1 MRGTVPIQGRARLG
15 TVPCLVLVL
24 ALAGS
29 PAPAFAQPGA
39 AVTIGDA
46 IAAAVAA
53 HPGPAEASARAEAA
67 AEAVELARAA
77 YLPKLDAMWQVTRAT
92 RNNVFGA
99 FFPQNVIPISGPV
112 LGTDSFESAWGSAA
126 SLIFSAEVFD
136 FGRRGAVAREARA
149 GHDAAVAHADA
160 ARLAAGVR
168 AADLF
173 LTVAGTAELVEA
185 DTTTV
190 TRLEQLQQAVGALV
204 SADLRPGADRA
215 RVDADLAAARSRLY
229 ANEQSLEMARI
240 RLAVAMGQAGA
251 TPALNAA
258 PLLSASPG
266 TLAAGTAPADV
277 AMHPAVREGAAQAEA
292 AVAAREAAGLAY
304 RPTLLVQGALSARGS
319 GALLNGTIDN
329 GQGLW
334 PDVPN
339 WTAGVSITFPLFD
352 FGATRARVAQRVS
365 FVTAAQAR
373 QRALAD
379 DATGAAREARVM
391 AAAARRIAGTVPM
404 RLTAARDA
412 AAQARARYD
421 AGLTG
426 IVDVVEAERV
436 LAQANSEAAL
446 AALALWRAR
455 LALAAAAGDL
465 TPFIA
470 EAAAPT
476 GPPVV
481 P

>member
-1 MRGTVPIQGRARLG
+1 MG

-24 ALAGS
+24 ALTAS
-29 PAPAFAQPGA
+29 AAPALAQTAGPL
-39 AVTIGDA
+39 TIGEV
-46 IAAAVAA
+46 IAAAETA
-53 HPGPAEASARAEAA
+53 HPGPAEAAARADAA
-67 AEAVELARAA
+67 AAAVDLARAA
-77 YLPKLDAMWQVTRAT
+77 YLPKLDAMWQVTRAS

-112 LGTDSFESAWGSAA
+112 LGTDSFESAWGTATG
-126 SLIFSAEVFD
+126 LVFSAEVFD
-136 FGRRGAVAREARA
+136 FGRRGAQGREARA
-149 GHDAAVAHADA
+149 GRDAATAHAEA

-173 LTVAGTAELVEA
+173 LTTAGAEKVVEA

-190 TRLEQLQQAVGALV
+190 TRLVQLRTAVGALV

-215 RVDADLAAARSRLY
+215 RVDADLAAAQSRLY
-229 ANEQSLEMARI
+229 ASEQSLEVARI
-240 RLAVAMGQAGA
+240 RLAVAIGQAGA

-258 PLLSASPG
+258 PLLAASPA
-266 TLAAGTAPADV
+266 TLPADLTPADV
-277 AMHPAVREGAAQAEA
+277 SGHPVVREGAAQVQA
-292 AVAAREAAGLAY
+292 ATATRDAARLAY
-304 RPTLLVQGALSARGS
+304 RPTLRLPGALSARGS
-319 GALLNGTIDN
+319 GALIDGTIDN

-339 WTAGVSITFPLFD
+339 WTAGVSITFPLFEVS
-352 FGATRARVAQRVS
+352 ATRARVAQRASLV
-365 FVTAAQAR
+365 FAADAR
-373 QRALAD
+373 QRALTD
-379 DATGAAREARVM
+379 EATGAAREARVM
-391 AAAARRIAGTVPM
+391 ADAARRIAGTVPM

-436 LAQANSEAAL
+436 LAQAESDAAL

-465 TPFIA
+465 APFLT

-481 P
+481 R

>member
-1 MRGTVPIQGRARLG
+1 MRGTVPR
-15 TVPCLVLVL
+15 LVLVL
-24 ALAGS
+24 AIAVTAT
-29 PAPAFAQPGA
+29 PALAQPAGPL
-39 AVTIGDA
+39 TIGDA

-53 HPGPAEASARAEAA
+53 HPGPAEASVRAEAA
-67 AEAVELARAA
+67 AEAVDLARAA

-112 LGTDSFESAWGSAA
+112 LGTDSFESAWGSAT

-136 FGRRGAVAREARA
+136 FGRRGAVVREARA
-149 GHDAAVAHADA
+149 GHDAAVAHAEA

-173 LTVAGTAELVEA
+173 LTVAGATKVVDA
-185 DTTTV
+185 DNTTV
-190 TRLEQLQQAVGALV
+190 TRLEQLQHAVGALV

-229 ANEQSLEMARI
+229 ANEQSLEVARI

-251 TPALNAA
+251 TPVLNAA
-258 PLLSASPG
+258 PLLSASPASL
-266 TLAAGTAPADV
+266 LADAALADV
-277 AMHPAVREGAAQAEA
+277 AMHPAVREGAAQ
-292 AVAAREAAGLAY
+292 VAAASAARDAAALAY
-304 RPTLLVQGALSARGS
+304 RPTLLLQGALSARGS
-319 GALLNGTIDN
+319 GALLDGTLDN
-329 GQGLW
+329 SQGLW

-352 FGATRARVAQRVS
+352 FGATRARVAQRTS
-365 FVTAAQAR
+365 LVTAADAR

-379 DATGAAREARVM
+379 EATGAAREARVM
-391 AAAARRIAGTVPM
+391 ADAARRIAGTVPM
-404 RLTAARDA
+404 RLKAARDA

-426 IVDVVEAERV
+426 IVDVVEAEGV

-465 TPFIA
+465 TPFVA

>member
-1 MRGTVPIQGRARLG
+1 MG

-24 ALAGS
+24 AIALTAT
-29 PAPAFAQPGA
+29 PAVAQPAGPI
-39 AVTIGDA
+39 TIGDA
-46 IAAAVAA
+46 IAAAVSA
-53 HPGPAEASARAEAA
+53 HPGTAEATARAEAA
-67 AEAVELARAA
+67 AEAVDLARAA

-112 LGTDSFESAWGSAA
+112 LGTDSFESAWGSAT
-126 SLIFSAEVFD
+126 SLVFSAEVFD
-136 FGRRGAVAREARA
+136 FGRRSAQVREARA
-149 GHDAAVAHADA
+149 GRDAAAAHADA
-160 ARLAAGVR
+160 VRLSAGVR

-173 LTVAGTAELVEA
+173 LTVAGTAKVVEA

-190 TRLEQLQQAVGALV
+190 ARLEQLQRAVGALV

-215 RVDADLAAARSRLY
+215 RVDADLAAARGRLY
-229 ANEQSLEMARI
+229 ANEQSLEVARI

-251 TPALNAA
+251 SPAVNAA
-258 PLLSASPG
+258 PLLAASPG
-266 TLAAGTAPADV
+266 GLAADAAPVDV
-277 AMHPAVREGAAQAEA
+277 ATHPTVREGAAQAQA
-292 AVAAREAAGLAY
+292 AAAARDAARLAW

-319 GALLNGTIDN
+319 GALLDGAIDN
-329 GQGLW
+329 GAGLW

-339 WTAGVSITFPLFD
+339 WTAGVSMTFPLFD
-352 FGATRARVAQRVS
+352 FGATRARVAQRGS
-365 FVTAAQAR
+365 FVIAADAR
-373 QRALAD
+373 QRALTD
-379 DATGAAREARVM
+379 EATGAAREARVM
-391 AAAARRIAGTVPM
+391 AEAARRIAGTVPM

-436 LAQANSEAAL
+436 LAQAESDAAL

-455 LALAAAAGDL
+455 LAQAAAAGDL
-465 TPFIA
+465 APFVA
-470 EAAAPT
+470 DAAAPT

-481 P
+481 K

>member
-1 MRGTVPIQGRARLG
+1 MGSD
-15 TVPCLVLVL
+15 PCLVLILAIAVTATP
-24 ALAGS
+24 ALAQ
-29 PAPAFAQPGA
+29 PAGPI
-39 AVTIGDA
+39 TIGDA

-53 HPGPAEASARAEAA
+53 HPGPAEAAARAEAA
-67 AEAVELARAA
+67 AEAVDLARAA
-77 YLPKLDAMWQVTRAT
+77 YLPKLDAMWQMTRAS

-136 FGRRGAVAREARA
+136 FGRRGAQVREARA
-149 GHDAAVAHADA
+149 GRDAAAAHAEA
-160 ARLAAGVR
+160 ARLSAGVR

-173 LTVAGTAELVEA
+173 LTVAGTAKVVEA

-190 TRLEQLQQAVGALV
+190 ARLEQLQRAVGALV

-215 RVDADLAAARSRLY
+215 RVDADLAAAQSRLY
-229 ANEQSLEMARI
+229 ANEQSLEVARI
-240 RLAVAMGQAGA
+240 RLAVAMGQSGA
-251 TPALNAA
+251 SLALNAA
-258 PLLSASPG
+258 PLLAASPG
-266 TLAAGTAPADV
+266 GLAAEDAPADV
-277 AMHPAVREGAAQAEA
+277 ASHPAVREGAAQAEA
-292 AVAAREAAGLAY
+292 AAAARAAALLAY
-304 RPTLLVQGALSARGS
+304 RPTLLVQGALTARGS
-319 GALLNGTIDN
+319 GALLDGTIDN
-329 GQGLW
+329 GAGLW

-339 WTAGVSITFPLFD
+339 WTAGVSITFPIFD
-352 FGATRARVAQRVS
+352 FGATRARVAQRS
-365 FVTAAQAR
+365 AFVIAADAR
-373 QRALAD
+373 ERALTD
-379 DATGAAREARVM
+379 EATGAAREARVM
-391 AAAARRIAGTVPM
+391 AEAARRIAGTVPM

-436 LAQANSEAAL
+436 LAQAESEAAL

-455 LALAAAAGDL
+455 LAQAAAVGDL
-465 TPFIA
+465 APFVA
-470 EAAAPT
+470 DAAAPT

-481 P
+481 K

>member
-1 MRGTVPIQGRARLG
+1 MG

-24 ALAGS
+24 AIALTAT
-29 PAPAFAQPGA
+29 PAVAQPAGPI
-39 AVTIGDA
+39 TIGDA
-46 IAAAVAA
+46 IAAAVSA
-53 HPGPAEASARAEAA
+53 HPGTAEATARAEAA
-67 AEAVELARAA
+67 AEAVDLARAA

-112 LGTDSFESAWGSAA
+112 LGTDSFESAWGSAT
-126 SLIFSAEVFD
+126 SLVFSAEVFD
-136 FGRRGAVAREARA
+136 FGRRSAQVREARA
-149 GHDAAVAHADA
+149 GRDAAAAHADA
-160 ARLAAGVR
+160 VRLSAGVR

-173 LTVAGTAELVEA
+173 LTVAGTAKVVEA

-190 TRLEQLQQAVGALV
+190 ARLEQLQRAVGALV

-215 RVDADLAAARSRLY
+215 RVDADLAAARGRLY
-229 ANEQSLEMARI
+229 ANEQSLEVARI

-251 TPALNAA
+251 SPAVNAA
-258 PLLSASPG
+258 PLLAASPG
-266 TLAAGTAPADV
+266 GLAADDAPVDV
-277 AMHPAVREGAAQAEA
+277 ATHPTVREGAAQAQA
-292 AVAAREAAGLAY
+292 AAAARDAARLAW

-319 GALLNGTIDN
+319 GALLDGAIDN
-329 GQGLW
+329 GAGLW

-339 WTAGVSITFPLFD
+339 WTAGVSMTFPLFD
-352 FGATRARVAQRVS
+352 FGATRARVAQRGS
-365 FVTAAQAR
+365 FVIAADAR
-373 QRALAD
+373 QRALTD
-379 DATGAAREARVM
+379 EATGAAREARVM
-391 AAAARRIAGTVPM
+391 AEAARRIAGTVPM

-436 LAQANSEAAL
+436 LAQAESEAAL

-455 LALAAAAGDL
+455 LAQAAAAGDL
-465 TPFIA
+465 APFVA
-470 EAAAPT
+470 DAAAPT

-481 P
+481 R

>member
-1 MRGTVPIQGRARLG
+1 MG

-24 ALAGS
+24 AIALTAT
-29 PAPAFAQPGA
+29 PAVAQPAGPI
-39 AVTIGDA
+39 TIGDA
-46 IAAAVAA
+46 IAAAVSA
-53 HPGPAEASARAEAA
+53 HPGTAEATARAEAA
-67 AEAVELARAA
+67 AEAVDLARAA

-112 LGTDSFESAWGSAA
+112 LGTDSFESAWGSAT
-126 SLIFSAEVFD
+126 SLVFSAEVFD
-136 FGRRGAVAREARA
+136 FGRRSAQVREARA
-149 GHDAAVAHADA
+149 GRDAAAAHADA
-160 ARLAAGVR
+160 VRLSAGVR

-173 LTVAGTAELVEA
+173 LTVAGTAKVVEA

-190 TRLEQLQQAVGALV
+190 ARLEQLQRAVGALV

-215 RVDADLAAARSRLY
+215 RVDADLAAARGRLY
-229 ANEQSLEMARI
+229 ANEQSLEVARI

-251 TPALNAA
+251 SPAVNAA
-258 PLLSASPG
+258 PLLAASPG
-266 TLAAGTAPADV
+266 GLAADAAPVDV
-277 AMHPAVREGAAQAEA
+277 ATHPTVREGAAQAQA
-292 AVAAREAAGLAY
+292 AAAARDAARLAW

-319 GALLNGTIDN
+319 GALLDGAIDN
-329 GQGLW
+329 GAGLW

-339 WTAGVSITFPLFD
+339 WTAGVSMTFPLFD
-352 FGATRARVAQRVS
+352 FGATRARVAQRGS
-365 FVTAAQAR
+365 FVIAADAR
-373 QRALAD
+373 QRALTD
-379 DATGAAREARVM
+379 EATGAAREARVM
-391 AAAARRIAGTVPM
+391 AEAARRIAGTVPM

-436 LAQANSEAAL
+436 LAQAESEAAL

-455 LALAAAAGDL
+455 LAQAAAAGDL
-465 TPFIA
+465 APFVA
-470 EAAAPT
+470 DAAAPT

-481 P
+481 R

>member
-1 MRGTVPIQGRARLG
+1 MRG

-24 ALAGS
+24 AVAVTAT
-29 PAPAFAQPGA
+29 PALAQPAGPI
-39 AVTIGDA
+39 TIGDA

-53 HPGPAEASARAEAA
+53 HPGPAEATARAEAA
-67 AEAVELARAA
+67 AEAVDLARAA

-136 FGRRGAVAREARA
+136 FGRRGALVREARA
-149 GHDAAVAHADA
+149 GRDAAAAHAEA
-160 ARLAAGVR
+160 TRLAAGVR

-173 LTVAGTAELVEA
+173 LTVAGTAKVVEA

-190 TRLEQLQQAVGALV
+190 TRLEQLQRAVGALV

-215 RVDADLAAARSRLY
+215 RVDADLAAARARLY
-229 ANEQSLEMARI
+229 ANEQSLEVARI

-251 TPALNAA
+251 SPAVNAA
-258 PLLSASPG
+258 PLLAATPG
-266 TLAAGTAPADV
+266 APAADAAPV
-277 AMHPAVREGAAQAEA
+277 DAAAHPSVREGAAQAQA
-292 AVAAREAAGLAY
+292 AAAARDAARLAW
-304 RPTLLVQGALSARGS
+304 RPTLLLQGALSARGS
-319 GALLNGTIDN
+319 GALLDGAIDN
-329 GQGLW
+329 GAGLW

-339 WTAGVSITFPLFD
+339 WTAGVSITFPLFE
-352 FGATRARVAQRVS
+352 FGATNARVAQRAS
-365 FVTAAQAR
+365 LLIAADAR
-373 QRALAD
+373 QRALSD
-379 DATGAAREARVM
+379 EATGAAREARVM
-391 AAAARRIAGTVPM
+391 ADAARRIAGTVPL

-436 LAQANSEAAL
+436 LAQAESDAAL

-455 LALAAAAGDL
+455 LAQAAAAGDL
-465 TPFIA
+465 APFVA
-470 EAAAPT
+470 DAAAPT

-481 P
+481 Q

>member
-1 MRGTVPIQGRARLG
+1 M
-15 TVPCLVLVL
+15 
-24 ALAGS
+24 
-29 PAPAFAQPGA
+29 
-39 AVTIGDA
+39 
-46 IAAAVAA
+46 IAAAASA
-53 HPGPAEASARAEAA
+53 HPGPAEAAARAEAA
-67 AEAVELARAA
+67 AEAVDLARAA
-77 YLPKLDAMWQVTRAT
+77 YLPKLDAMWQLTRAS

-126 SLIFSAEVFD
+126 GLVFSAEVFD
-136 FGRRGAVAREARA
+136 FGRRGALVREARA
-149 GHDAAVAHADA
+149 GRDAAAAHADA

-173 LTVAGTAELVEA
+173 LTAAGAAKVVEA
-185 DTTTV
+185 GATTV
-190 TRLEQLQQAVGALV
+190 MRLEQLQRAVGALV

-215 RVDADLAAARSRLY
+215 RVDADLAAAQSRLH
-229 ANEQSLEMARI
+229 ADEQTLEVARI
-240 RLAVAMGQAGA
+240 RLAVAMGRAGD
-251 TPALNAA
+251 TPVLDAA
-258 PLLSASPG
+258 PLLAASPG
-266 TLAAGTAPADV
+266 TLASDVAPADI
-277 AMHPAVREGAAQAEA
+277 ATHPAVREGAAQVQA
-292 AVAAREAAGLAY
+292 ATAARDAASLAY
-304 RPTLLVQGALSARGS
+304 RPTLLVQGALTARGS
-319 GALLNGTIDN
+319 GALLDGTIDN

-365 FVTAAQAR
+365 LVTAADAR
-373 QRALAD
+373 QRAVTNE
-379 DATGAAREARVM
+379 ATGAAREARVM
-391 AAAARRIAGTVPM
+391 AEAARRIAGTVPM

-426 IVDVVEAERV
+426 IVDVVEAERG
-436 LAQANSEAAL
+436 LAQAESDAAL

-465 TPFIA
+465 APFVA
-470 EAAAPT
+470 ETAAPT
-476 GPPVV
+476 GRPVV